1 MNAAAHLLS
10 RGEWN
15 VRNVVTTV
23 RTGHFVLITILIGAV
38 LASAIGLIYVKD
50 LNRRMVSERQM
61 AAHSRDELQN
71 RWSQLLLEQGT
82 WSTQARI
89 QHIATEKMGMH
100 IPTQAEI
107 VAEKL

>member
-23 RTGHFVLITILIGAV
+23 RTSQFIWIAILVGAV

-50 LNRRMVSERQM
+50 LNRRLVSERQM
-61 AAHSRDELQN
+61 TTHSYDELQN
-71 RWSQLLLEQGT
+71 QWSQLLLEQGT

-89 QHIATEKMGMH
+89 QQIATEKMGMH
-100 IPTQAEI
+100 IPTQAEM
-107 VAEKL
+107 VMEKL